1 MYMIVNFMKT
11 FLLGWFISSL
21 LGKMKLILKNL
32 MEFLITTM
40 SFISS
45 TIIRIN
51 ITENLLRKCETS
63 VYNLKQICGYF
74 LKTVSSLNGN
84 DIRISSWSFILLI
97 SPSIVF
103 TFSIWLVYV
112 HGLHILRKP
121 SNYVPTLFQNV
132 NKICKVLNF
141 ETNNF
146 LLSWNEP
153 CETWIENKWRVKTK

>member
-1 MYMIVNFMKT
+1 MKT
-11 FLLGWFISSL
+11 FFLGWFSSSL
-21 LGKMKLILKNL
+21 FGKMKLILKNSID
-32 MEFLITTM
+32 FLITTM
-40 SFISS
+40 SFMSS
-45 TIIRIN
+45 TIITTD
-51 ITENLLRKCETS
+51 ITEMFLRKCNNS
-63 VYNLKQICGYF
+63 VCNLKQFCEYF
-74 LKTVSSLNGN
+74 LKSVFSLNGN
-84 DIRISSWSFILLI
+84 DIRISSRCYILLI

-153 CETWIENKWRVKTK
+153 CKT